1 MVGLP
6 LPTYVGMETMSMEVR
21 GWRVDGETLCVT
33 RTDERARVLLLTYCG
48 AEFFSKINFF
58 ATSSY
63 LLATRGVY
71 P

>member
-1 MVGLP
+1 
-6 LPTYVGMETMSMEVR
+6 MEVR